1 MKIFTEKGFREELK
15 RRREEEEESRW
26 MRERFHELE
35 RKVESIEITIEKMR
49 YNLSAERKED

>member
-15 RRREEEEESRW
+15 RRREAEEESRW

-49 YNLSAERKED
+49 YNLSAERKEE